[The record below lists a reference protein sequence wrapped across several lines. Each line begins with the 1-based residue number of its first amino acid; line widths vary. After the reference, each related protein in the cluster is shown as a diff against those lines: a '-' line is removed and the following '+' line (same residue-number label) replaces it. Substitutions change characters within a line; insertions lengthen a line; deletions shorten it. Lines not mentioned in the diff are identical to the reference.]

1 LGLIFGILLASAVS
15 ISVPMT
21 FFLLVGGLIL
31 LGLVYFLSNKL
42 LNPRFYF
49 AFSSFLMFFLIGVS
63 RLSLSKDVVSKS
75 HYSKYLK
82 NHNRLVLEVKK
93 TLKASKNYT
102 KYVVAVKQINNKK
115 VSGRILLNLK
125 KDNLNTPLDIGQFL
139 FTEASVLDLPKPKNP
154 FQFDYKSYL
163 ENQNIYNQIYVNAL
177 ELVVLKKCRKSL
189 YSLAQNFRRR
199 VIKSLTRNGLKGD
212 ELAVVK
218 ALLLGERHNI
228 SAELRQNYA
237 GAGAMH
243 ILAISG
249 LHIGIIMYL
258 LSWLLK
264 PLGFIKNGKT
274 LKLILI
280 ILILWFYA
288 IIAGLSPSIIR
299 ATTMFTALS
308 IGLFSNRKT
317 DTYNL
322 LGLSAFVLLLI
333 NPLYLFS
340 VGFQMSYL
348 AVLAI
353 VAFQPKLVV
362 LWQPKHKGLS
372 YFWQLLCVSVA
383 AQIGVVPLSLY
394 YFHQFPALFFLTNLV
409 VIPLLGFILGLGLLL
424 IVLAALHVVPQFLVL
439 FYQQIIRYL
448 NLFIAWVAHQE
459 AFLFKD
465 ISFSLALMLMSYLAI
480 TAFYNWTATKRQAFL
495 GLFLGAIIGVQS
507 VLFYEYYSA
516 AQSNQFIVF
525 KAYNKPLLTLKAGQ
539 QLHILTKDKPPN
551 SLLRPYLLGAH
562 IKKIISD
569 NKNHNIFMVDN
580 KKVLIV
586 DKEGV
591 FEPVKKSNFVVLTA
605 SPKINLERLIKQLK
619 PQLIIA
625 DNTNYK
631 SFVMRW
637 QKTCKQLNIPFY
649 DISKNG
655 AFIYSF

>member
-1 LGLIFGILLASAVS
+1 LASA
-15 ISVPMT
+15 ISVSVPT
-21 FFLLVGGLIL
+21 AFFLLVGGLIL

-63 RLSLSKDVVSKS
+63 RLSLSKDIFSQS
-75 HYSKYLK
+75 YYSKYLK
-82 NHNRLVLEVKK
+82 KHNSLILEVNK
-93 TLKASKNYT
+93 TLKPSKNYN
-102 KYVVAVKQINNKK
+102 KYIVAIKQLNNKK
-115 VSGRILLNLK
+115 VSGRLLLNIK
-125 KDNLNTPLDIGQFL
+125 KDSLSAPLGIGQFL
-139 FTEASVLDLPKPKNP
+139 FTEASVLGLPNPKNP

-163 ENQNIYNQIYVNAL
+163 ENQNIYKQIYVSNS
-177 ELVVLKKCRKSL
+177 ELIPLKKHQKSIF
-189 YSLAQNFRRR
+189 SLAQNFRSSI
-199 VIKSLTRNGLKGD
+199 IKSFSKKGLNGD

-258 LSWLLK
+258 LSLLLK
-264 PLGFIKNGKT
+264 PLRFIKKGKNIE
-274 LKLILI
+274 LILI
-280 ILILWFYA
+280 ILFLWLYA

-322 LGLSAFVLLLI
+322 LALSAFVLLLI

-353 VAFQPKLVV
+353 VAFQPKLAA
-362 LWQPKHKGLS
+362 LWQPKLKGLS
-372 YFWQLLCVSVA
+372 YFWQLLCVSTA
-383 AQIGVVPLSLY
+383 AQIGVAPLSLY

-424 IVLAALHVVPQFLVL
+424 IVLAALHTLPQFLVL
-439 FYQQIIRYL
+439 FYQQIIHYL
-448 NLFIAWVAHQE
+448 NVFIAWVAHQE

-465 ISFSLALMLMSYLAI
+465 LSFSLAPMLMSYLAI
-480 TAFYNWTATKRQAFL
+480 IAFYNWAATKRQVFL
-495 GLFLGAIIGVQS
+495 LFFLGAILGVQG
-507 VLFYEYYSA
+507 VLFYETYTSV
-516 AQSNQFIVF
+516 QTNQFIVF
-525 KAYNKPLLTLKAGQ
+525 NAYNKPLLTLKTGQ
-539 QLHILTKDKPPN
+539 QLRILTKGKPSN
-551 SLLRPYLLGAH
+551 NILKPYLLGTR
-562 IKKIISD
+562 IKKVILD
-569 NKNHNIFMVDN
+569 NKNHNIFMVGN
-580 KKVLIV
+580 KKVLVV

-619 PQLIIA
+619 PQLIVA
-625 DNTNYK
+625 DNNNYK
-631 SFVMRW
+631 SFVKRW
-637 QKTCKQLNIPFY
+637 QKTCKQLNVSFY
-649 DISKNG
+649 DVSKKG
-655 AFIYSF
+655 TFIYSF